1 MEKVLVKKARRA
13 RRLVFIPLRLLHAVL
28 CRLCRVRSG
37 LPVVSVE
44 ALPAGKAKP
53 RQNKKRKGGPIHND
67 VLKELRR
74 PVMRRLTFWKGLRWE
89 TSGVRFGRKD
99 AKCFLFLLTVIEW

>member
-1 MEKVLVKKARRA
+1 MTQCYRGEVDHLAPLGAYRHIDGLEQAGRNQNSLDKLALFCVLWKNQYGESLGQEKARRA

-44 ALPAGKAKP
+44 ALPAGK
-53 RQNKKRKGGPIHND
+53 PI
-67 VLKELRR
+67 K
-74 PVMRRLTFWKGLRWE
+74 
-89 TSGVRFGRKD
+89 S
-99 AKCFLFLLTVIEW
+99 